1 MTKHSFTVF
10 AALLIAGCA
19 TATNGTPTPAATM
32 INNDVLPDTAGG
44 PLPDGRSAPKLL
56 RIPYASIVT
65 GKEREYLVYL
75 PAGYE
80 SQPSKK
86 WPVMLFLHGDG
97 ERGNGKDEL
106 DLVMKHGP
114 LHEAWEKRR
123 DLPFIMISPQLPL
136 HKTLIDLGLSSN
148 KEVKFPGGV
157 FEIDRTPHNIDPDW
171 EAEGPP
177 RGWFMFEKEVIK
189 MVDDTV
195 AQYRSDDN
203 RVYVTGLSYGGFGTW
218 HFAERF
224 PTKFAA
230 FAPICGAGDVAGLQ
244 ALATAQTPL
253 WAFHGGRD
261 SVVLPEWQL
270 KTVQALVKDGHK
282 SVRFT
287 AHEDLSHNSWER
299 VYGGWDLYLWLLQ
312 QTRAN

>member
-1 MTKHSFTVF
+1 MTKYSFIVF
-10 AALLIAGCA
+10 AALLASACA
-19 TATNGTPTPAATM
+19 TASNGTPTPAANM
-32 INNDVLPDTAGG
+32 ITNDVLPDTG

-56 RIPYASIVT
+56 RIAYPSLVT

-75 PAGYE
+75 PAGYD

-97 ERGNGKDEL
+97 ERGNGKEKL

-114 LHEAWEKRR
+114 LAEAWGKKR

-136 HKTLIDLGLSSN
+136 HKTLIDLGLQSD

-157 FEIDRTPHNIDPDW
+157 FEIDRAPHNIEPAW
-171 EAEGPP
+171 EDEGPP
-177 RGWFMFEKEVIK
+177 RGWFMFEKEVIG
-189 MVDDTV
+189 MVDATL
-195 AQYRSDDN
+195 ANYRSDDH

-230 FAPICGAGDVAGLQ
+230 FAPVCGAGDVVGLQ
-244 ALATAQTPL
+244 GLATAQTPL

-261 SVVLPEWQL
+261 SIVLAEWQL
-270 KTVQALVKDGHK
+270 KTVQALVKNGHK

-287 AHEDLSHNSWER
+287 VHEDLSHNSWER
-299 VYGGWDLYLWLLQ
+299 VYGGWDLYVWLLQ
-312 QTRAN
+312 QKRSN